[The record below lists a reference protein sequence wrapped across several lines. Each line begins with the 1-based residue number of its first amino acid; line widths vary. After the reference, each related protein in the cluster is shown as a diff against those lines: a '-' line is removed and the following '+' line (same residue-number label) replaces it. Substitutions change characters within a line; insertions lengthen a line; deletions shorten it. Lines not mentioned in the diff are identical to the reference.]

1 MDQFS
6 IYQVVDNKLDKSA
19 INKFGGIISLKSF
32 LLIFFILISLFSET
46 KANISLSPNQ
56 VPDSVSNSTID
67 SIGSFAEYNNSYLQF
82 AELEHQKLLRN
93 IFAAG
98 FFLTLILLIFNMLFY
113 GNKIKKVTGIILL
126 QDEALKSTK
135 DQLIKIINIYNH
147 LNQQVYITDSKGN
160 IEWINSQAMKYFK
173 EDYIEKKIN
182 LTTRFKPENQQIIAN
197 GIQEEQRVDYK
208 DDLFPKDLWKMI
220 PIKNSKGE
228 FSNMVFIC

>member
-6 IYQVVDNKLDKSA
+6 IHQAVDNNGIKSA
-19 INKFGGIISLKSF
+19 AHKFGRIIILRSCF
-32 LLIFFILISLFSET
+32 LIFLIAISSFIET
-46 KANISLSPNQ
+46 KATTNLSPNQ
-56 VPDSVSNSTID
+56 FPDSVSKLSTD
-67 SIGSFAEYNNSYLQF
+67 SISSFAGINNSYLQF

-98 FFLTLILLIFNMLFY
+98 FFLTLILLIFNMFFY

-135 DQLIKIINIYNH
+135 DQLIKVINIFNH
-147 LNQQVYITDSKGN
+147 LDHQVYITDNNGN
-160 IEWINSQAMKYFK
+160 IEWMNSQAMNYFK
-173 EDYIEKKIN
+173 EDYIEKKIK

-197 GIQEEQRVDYK
+197 GIQEQQRVDYK

-220 PIKNSKGE
+220 PLKNSKGE